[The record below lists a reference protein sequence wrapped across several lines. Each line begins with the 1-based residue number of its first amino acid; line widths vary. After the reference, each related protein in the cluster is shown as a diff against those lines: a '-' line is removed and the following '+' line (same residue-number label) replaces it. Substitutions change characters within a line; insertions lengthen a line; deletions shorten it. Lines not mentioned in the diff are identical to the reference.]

1 MELDHELVEQ
11 ISQLKQRAFDVLS
24 RLKLEEKLTLI
35 AQLEEKAADPQLWND
50 QAHARQVTQQLSAAK
65 DDVATIRELQKA
77 GEDLDA
83 HQQLIQEMGDEA
95 MLAELQLAVKTY
107 EKRIDALELRVY
119 FSGKYD
125 ALSAVV
131 SIHSGQGGTEAMD
144 WASML
149 QRMYSRYFE
158 RQGWKFNLEE
168 ESRGEEAGIKSC
180 TFMVYGKY
188 AYGQLKGETGTHRLV
203 RLSPFN
209 ADSLRQTSFS
219 GVEVMPLVEDNSSE
233 VEVNEDEIEWQFS
246 RAGGKGGQ
254 NVNKVNT
261 AVELTHKPTGIKI
274 EVRQER
280 SQEQNRKIALTLLKS
295 KLAEMEEQKYQ
306 DEMAKIKGVH
316 KIAGWGNQI
325 RNYVL
330 HPYHLVKD
338 VRTEV
343 ETSDTQAVLDG
354 DLDIFISAE
363 VKRER

>member
-1 MELDHELVEQ
+1 MELDHELVEH
-11 ISQLKQRAFDVLS
+11 ISQLKQRASDVLS
-24 RLKLEEKLTLI
+24 RLKLEDKLTLI
-35 AQLEEKAADPQLWND
+35 SQLEQKAADPQLWND
-50 QAHARQVTQQLSAAK
+50 QANARQVTQQLSATK
-65 DDVATIRELQKA
+65 DDVATILEVKKT

-83 HQQLIQEMGDEA
+83 QMQLIEEMGDES
-95 MLAELQLAVKTY
+95 MLSELQTAVKSY
-107 EKRIDALELRVY
+107 QKRIDALELRVY

-125 ALSAVV
+125 VLSAVV

-149 QRMYSRYFE
+149 SRMYSRYFE
-158 RQGWKFNLEE
+158 RQGWKYVLAE

-209 ADSLRQTSFS
+209 ADSLRQTSFA

-261 AVELTHKPTGIKI
+261 AVELTHKPTGFKI

-295 KLAEMEEQKYQ
+295 KLAELEEQRYQ

-338 VRTEV
+338 VRTDV
-343 ETSDTQAVLDG
+343 ETSDTQGVLDG
-354 DLDIFISAE
+354 DLDMFISAE
-363 VKRER
+363 VKRE